1 MAPERPAPDAPPS
14 AGVHAVIRAIL
25 ESTYGLFPDDL
36 TAMIFDRIRR
46 HVTADELILLLV
58 DLDQVELRELS
69 PAGHEP
75 RTFPVDGEGPGRAF
89 RHEAPVHDQRHEGPG
104 RRLWLPV
111 LDSAERLGVLGV
123 VDDGSTSIRDWLTLT
138 SLIGEV
144 LVSKETYGDVVAS
157 TRRRHPV
164 SIGAEMRW
172 STLPPLT
179 FSSPQVCVSGLLQ
192 PSHIV
197 AGDAFDYAV
206 SSQRATVGL
215 FDAMGHDLLAA
226 RLANLTVGGF
236 RNGRRGGLTP
246 AETFERTDAI
256 VAEQFG
262 KARFTTALVVTL
274 DLDDGTATVITAGH
288 PPPLLVRNDGVAT
301 VVPVKPGRP
310 LGLGPST
317 FEPTTVQLEPGEA
330 LLLLSDGVYEGR
342 SPSGEMFGLERT
354 MALAG
359 ELFLEEEHP
368 AEVLRRLAR
377 TTLDF
382 QQGDVRDDAT
392 VALVRWRPEAVG
404 QLTSPT
410 DADLEL
416 ITA

>member
-14 AGVHAVIRAIL
+14 AGVHAVIRDIL
-25 ESTYGLFPDDL
+25 ESTFGLFPDDL
-36 TAMIFDRIRR
+36 AAMVFDRIRR

-69 PAGHEP
+69 PDGREP

-89 RHEAPVHDQRHEGPG
+89 RHEAPVHDQRHEGEG

-123 VDDGSTSIRDWLTLT
+123 VDDGATSIRDWLTLT

-144 LVSKETYGDVVAS
+144 LVSKETYGDVVAC
-157 TRRRHPV
+157 TRRRHPM
-164 SIGAEMRW
+164 SLGAEMRW

-192 PSHIV
+192 PSHVV

-206 SSQRATVGL
+206 STNMATVGL

-236 RNGRRGGLTP
+236 RNGRRNGLTP
-246 AETFERTDAI
+246 AETFDQTDAMI
-256 VAEQFG
+256 TEQFG
-262 KARFTTALVVTL
+262 KARFTTALTVTL

-288 PPPLLVRNDGVAT
+288 PPPLLLRNDGVAT
-301 VVPVKPGRP
+301 PVAVKPGRP

-317 FEPTTVQLEPGEA
+317 FEPTTVHLEEGEA

-359 ELFLEEEHP
+359 ELFAEEERP

-377 TTLDF
+377 ATLDF

-392 VALVRWRPEAVG
+392 VALLRWRPEAVG
-404 QLTSPT
+404 QLTSPSET
-410 DADLEL
+410 ALEL
-416 ITA
+416 VS